1 MTPLRRHD
9 WLIPYSRA
17 HHRMLVVAQV
27 LKNDV
32 PTYRGM
38 PSTDEGRREYA
49 LHQYSELVTLE
60 FASVERELITMARRM
75 GGQAAR
81 LALQVLQEQQEII
94 RAFEAL
100 EEAEKHELSERMNEL
115 GYQLAS
121 HVRFKERI
129 FFMALQEVV
138 QGQENLPS

>member
-38 PSTDEGRREYA
+38 PSSDEGRREYA

-94 RAFEAL
+94 QAFEAL

>member
-1 MTPLRRHD
+1 
-9 WLIPYSRA
+9 
-17 HHRMLVVAQV
+17 MLVVAQV

-138 QGQENLPS
+138 QG

>member
-1 MTPLRRHD
+1 
-9 WLIPYSRA
+9 
-17 HHRMLVVAQV
+17 MLVVAQV
-27 LKNDV
+27 LKHDV
-32 PTYRGM
+32 PVYRGM

-100 EEAEKHELSERMNEL
+100 EEVEKHELSERMNEL

>member
-1 MTPLRRHD
+1 
-9 WLIPYSRA
+9 
-17 HHRMLVVAQV
+17 MLVVAQV

-49 LHQYSELVTLE
+49 LHQYSELITLE
-60 FASVERELITMARRM
+60 FASVERELISRAKRL

-81 LALQVLQEQQEII
+81 LGQQVLKEQQEII
-94 RAFEAL
+94 EAFEAL
-100 EEAEKHELSERMNEL
+100 EETEKHELSERMNEL
-115 GYQLAS
+115 GYQLSA

-138 QGQENLPS
+138 QEQEN